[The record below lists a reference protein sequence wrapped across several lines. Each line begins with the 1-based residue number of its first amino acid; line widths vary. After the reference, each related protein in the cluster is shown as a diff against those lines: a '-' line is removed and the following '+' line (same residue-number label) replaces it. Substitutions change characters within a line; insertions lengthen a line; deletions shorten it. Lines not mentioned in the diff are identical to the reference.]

1 MGVKYVKDFA
11 FPSAGGF
18 HSGSVQRYAKG
29 GHVTKLPAK
38 AAASAKGM
46 PARAKPNAPARGA
59 PKMESKPK
67 VGKGQGYAEGGRV
80 PGYEM
85 DRLPAKKPPGRKMD
99 LAPARR
105 FKGKYEGYAEG
116 GPVAELDAGQPDY
129 VAPKMSNT
137 DDLPFDRSKYKN
149 WYEDPRYI
157 PQAPPERPLD
167 YTAPVGAL
175 TPLPEEP
182 NYLVPLPQEPDRSIY
197 TRRRPQPEPVDRV
210 GNRRAMMGDRRD
222 MVMRPGMRGVARRA
236 APARMRTPAPVR
248 QPETMPFDLEVPR
261 PLVPIFKKGG
271 AVEGKKIAKVMRE
284 YKEGKLHSG
293 SKKGPVVKNPKQAM
307 AIALSEARA
316 AKKAEGGLMSY
327 EESGSAGGSNVGFK
341 EAFRKAREQG
351 LKEFSWKGDRYSTK
365 LKEESRRE
373 SKVSEEAPKAEAGR
387 KGPLSRGGK
396 RNVSEMSEYKRERKM
411 ELPSDRATS
420 YRSEAEETG
429 MSPSERASK
438 AREYAMDIATAGAFG
453 KAFKGPV
460 KDLAKGAMRKAS
472 EFVGGRKLKQ
482 AAAER
487 AAREAT
493 PEYKSKAAQMEKFA
507 EQMRARQKMGTK
519 YAEGGEVMSKGPK
532 TRYTAAK
539 GRKQARERAMEKW
552 AEQRM
557 KHAEMYAPGKSLDMS
572 EYAKGGKVKHADV
585 KMDKEMM
592 KKAVHKHERA
602 MHPGKPLTKLRRG
615 GVPSYGR
622 KAMYGGGKC

>member
-1 MGVKYVKDFA
+1 M
-11 FPSAGGF
+11 
-18 HSGSVQRYAKG
+18 
-29 GHVTKLPAK
+29 
-38 AAASAKGM
+38 ASQ
-46 PARAKPNAPARGA
+46 N
-59 PKMESKPK
+59 
-67 VGKGQGYAEGGRV
+67 
-80 PGYEM
+80 
-85 DRLPAKKPPGRKMD
+85 
-99 LAPARR
+99 
-105 FKGKYEGYAEG
+105 
-116 GPVAELDAGQPDY
+116 
-129 VAPKMSNT
+129 
-137 DDLPFDRSKYKN
+137 
-149 WYEDPRYI
+149 
-157 PQAPPERPLD
+157 
-167 YTAPVGAL
+167 
-175 TPLPEEP
+175 
-182 NYLVPLPQEPDRSIY
+182 
-197 TRRRPQPEPVDRV
+197 
-210 GNRRAMMGDRRD
+210 
-222 MVMRPGMRGVARRA
+222 
-236 APARMRTPAPVR
+236 
-248 QPETMPFDLEVPR
+248 
-261 PLVPIFKKGG
+261 
-271 AVEGKKIAKVMRE
+271 
-284 YKEGKLHSG
+284 
-293 SKKGPVVKNPKQAM
+293 
-307 AIALSEARA
+307 
-316 AKKAEGGLMSY
+316 KKAEGGLASY

-365 LKEESRRE
+365 LKEQSSSER
-373 SKVSEEAPKAEAGR
+373 KVEEKAEPGR

-411 ELPSDRATS
+411 ELPSDRGTS
-420 YRSEAEETG
+420 YRSQGDDTG
-429 MSPSERASK
+429 MSASERAGK

-507 EQMRARQKMGTK
+507 EEMRARQKMGAR

-539 GRKQARERAMEKW
+539 GRRQARERAMEKW

-557 KHAEMYAPGKSLDMS
+557 KHAEMYAPGLSLDMEDES
-572 EYAKGGKVKHADV
+572 TVPTYQSLKPGKKVEMLKYAKGG
-585 KMDKEMM
+585 EG

-602 MHPGKPLTKLRRG
+602 MHPGKPLTKLNKG

>member
-1 MGVKYVKDFA
+1 MAVKYVRDFM
-11 FPSAGGF
+11 FPAGRGF
-18 HSGSVQRYAKG
+18 HGSNKMPKAAMASERGMPRGVRRPMPLTPVPEEPMYAKG
-29 GHVTKLPAK
+29 G
-38 AAASAKGM
+38 
-46 PARAKPNAPARGA
+46 
-59 PKMESKPK
+59 
-67 VGKGQGYAEGGRV
+67 YV
-80 PGYEM
+80 PGYEK
-85 DRLPAKKPPGRKMD
+85 DVQPVKKPPGRGMD
-99 LAPARR
+99 LAPSKR
-105 FKGKYEGYAEG
+105 FKGDYQGYA
-116 GPVAELDAGQPDY
+116 
-129 VAPKMSNT
+129 
-137 DDLPFDRSKYKN
+137 
-149 WYEDPRYI
+149 
-157 PQAPPERPLD
+157 
-167 YTAPVGAL
+167 
-175 TPLPEEP
+175 
-182 NYLVPLPQEPDRSIY
+182 
-197 TRRRPQPEPVDRV
+197 
-210 GNRRAMMGDRRD
+210 
-222 MVMRPGMRGVARRA
+222 
-236 APARMRTPAPVR
+236 
-248 QPETMPFDLEVPR
+248 
-261 PLVPIFKKGG
+261 KGG
-271 AVEGKKIAKVMRE
+271 AVKDKKIAKVMRE

-351 LKEFSWKGDRYSTK
+351 LKEFSWKGDKYSTK
-365 LKEESRRE
+365 LKEESSSER
-373 SKVSEEAPKAEAGR
+373 KVEEKAEPGR

-507 EQMRARQKMGTK
+507 EQMRARQKMGAK

-539 GRKQARERAMEKW
+539 GRKQARERAMERW

-592 KKAVHKHERA
+592 KKVVHKHERA
-602 MHPGKPLTKLRRG
+602 MHPGKPLTKLKHG

>member
-11 FPSAGGF
+11 FPSDRGF
-18 HSGSVQRYAKG
+18 HGSNKMPKAAMASERGMPRGVRRPMPLKPVPEEPMYAKG
-29 GHVTKLPAK
+29 GEV
-38 AAASAKGM
+38 
-46 PARAKPNAPARGA
+46 
-59 PKMESKPK
+59 
-67 VGKGQGYAEGGRV
+67 
-80 PGYEM
+80 
-85 DRLPAKKPPGRKMD
+85 
-99 LAPARR
+99 
-105 FKGKYEGYAEG
+105 
-116 GPVAELDAGQPDY
+116 
-129 VAPKMSNT
+129 
-137 DDLPFDRSKYKN
+137 RSK
-149 WYEDPRYI
+149 
-157 PQAPPERPLD
+157 
-167 YTAPVGAL
+167 
-175 TPLPEEP
+175 
-182 NYLVPLPQEPDRSIY
+182 
-197 TRRRPQPEPVDRV
+197 
-210 GNRRAMMGDRRD
+210 
-222 MVMRPGMRGVARRA
+222 
-236 APARMRTPAPVR
+236 
-248 QPETMPFDLEVPR
+248 
-261 PLVPIFKKGG
+261 
-271 AVEGKKIAKVMRE
+271 KIGKVMRE

-307 AIALSEARA
+307 AIALAEANRT
-316 AKKAEGGLMSY
+316 KKAEGGLMSY

-351 LKEFSWKGDRYSTK
+351 LKEFSWKGDKYSTK
-365 LKEESRRE
+365 LKEQSSSER
-373 SKVSEEAPKAEAGR
+373 KVEEKAEPGR
-387 KGPLSRGGK
+387 KGPSSRGGK

-411 ELPSDRATS
+411 ELPSDRGTS
-420 YRSEAEETG
+420 YRSQGDDTG
-429 MSPSERASK
+429 MSASERAGK

-507 EQMRARQKMGTK
+507 KEMRARQKMGAK

-539 GRKQARERAMEKW
+539 GRRQSRERAMEKW

-572 EYAKGGKVKHADV
+572 EYAKGGAAKHSDV
-585 KMDKEMM
+585 KMDKAMV

-602 MHPGKPLTKLRRG
+602 MHPGKPMTKLNKG

>member
-1 MGVKYVKDFA
+1 
-11 FPSAGGF
+11 
-18 HSGSVQRYAKG
+18 
-29 GHVTKLPAK
+29 
-38 AAASAKGM
+38 
-46 PARAKPNAPARGA
+46 
-59 PKMESKPK
+59 
-67 VGKGQGYAEGGRV
+67 
-80 PGYEM
+80 
-85 DRLPAKKPPGRKMD
+85 
-99 LAPARR
+99 
-105 FKGKYEGYAEG
+105 
-116 GPVAELDAGQPDY
+116 
-129 VAPKMSNT
+129 
-137 DDLPFDRSKYKN
+137 
-149 WYEDPRYI
+149 
-157 PQAPPERPLD
+157 
-167 YTAPVGAL
+167 
-175 TPLPEEP
+175 
-182 NYLVPLPQEPDRSIY
+182 
-197 TRRRPQPEPVDRV
+197 
-210 GNRRAMMGDRRD
+210 
-222 MVMRPGMRGVARRA
+222 
-236 APARMRTPAPVR
+236 
-248 QPETMPFDLEVPR
+248 
-261 PLVPIFKKGG
+261 
-271 AVEGKKIAKVMRE
+271 
-284 YKEGKLHSG
+284 
-293 SKKGPVVKNPKQAM
+293 VKNPKQAM

-316 AKKAEGGLMSY
+316 ARKAEGGLTSY
-327 EESGSAGGSNVGFK
+327 EESGSAGGSSVGFK

-365 LKEESRRE
+365 LKEQSSSER
-373 SKVSEEAPKAEAGR
+373 KVEEKAEPGR

-411 ELPSDRATS
+411 ELPSDRGTS
-420 YRSEAEETG
+420 YRSQGDDTG
-429 MSPSERASK
+429 MSASERAGK

-507 EQMRARQKMGTK
+507 EQMRARQKMGAK

-539 GRKQARERAMEKW
+539 GRRQSRERAMEKW

-572 EYAKGGKVKHADV
+572 EYKKGGKVKHSDV
-585 KMDKEMM
+585 KMDKAMV

-602 MHPGKPLTKLRRG
+602 MHPGKPMTKLNKG